1 MHIRSILTVV
11 LAASTACSVEKKQ
24 PDRGD
29 TSRSAS
35 TTPPSADTASSV
47 TPSNPNTP
55 TPGTTAWTVTPDGI
69 GAIRVGMSIA
79 ELRKVAGDVPSAN
92 PTAECSYVRPGATPP
107 GVLVMLVRGQVARI
121 DIDSAGVASDAGV
134 SVGDSTA
141 HVTGA
146 YAGRVTATP
155 HKYVPGGQ
163 YLTVRSNSPADS
175 ARRMVFETENGRVTR
190 FRSGRV
196 PEVEWVE
203 RCG

>member
-1 MHIRSILTVV
+1 
-11 LAASTACSVEKKQ
+11 
-24 PDRGD
+24 
-29 TSRSAS
+29 
-35 TTPPSADTASSV
+35 
-47 TPSNPNTP
+47 
-55 TPGTTAWTVTPDGI
+55 
-69 GAIRVGMSIA
+69 MSIA
-79 ELRKVAGDVPSAN
+79 ELRKVAGDVPPAN

-107 GVLVMLVRGQVARI
+107 GVLVMLARGQVARV

-134 SVGDSTA
+134 SVGDSA
-141 HVTGA
+141 ARVTEA

-163 YLTVRSNSPADS
+163 YLTVRSTSPADS